1 MPKLRLP
8 ALVAL
13 LLLGALLLAV
23 CGGGDDDDD
32 DATPTPT
39 PTATP
44 PATATAA
51 GDAGTS
57 VEVSLSEWAV
67 RVAVGAID
75 AGEVAFTV
83 ANAGTLSHTFVI
95 VRSDAAPRELLVV
108 AGSVAEDEVNIVA
121 RIRAVRR
128 RDRGAAHG
136 RPRRGELPA
145 DLQYPGSLPV
155 RDDRR
160 LHGQL
165 ARTRPTS
172 DGPFGCSCVGRL
184 QAIEVIDDSAWTARE
199 AERYQKDD
207 ERGPRGPRAG
217 VS

>member
-8 ALVAL
+8 VLVAL
-13 LLLGALLLAV
+13 LLLGALLLAA
-23 CGGGDDDDD
+23 CGGGDDDD
-32 DATPTPT
+32 AATPT
-39 PTATP
+39 PTATA

-108 AGSVAEDEVNIVA
+108 AGSVAEDEVDIVA
-121 RIRAVRR
+121 RIAPY
-128 RDRGAAHG
+128 AAG
-136 RPRRGELPA
+136 TTKRLTV
-145 DLQYPGSLPV
+145 DLDAGSYLLICNIPGHYLSGMTV
-155 RDDRR
+155 
-160 LHGQL
+160 
-165 ARTRPTS
+165 AFT
-172 DGPFGCSCVGRL
+172 VN
-184 QAIEVIDDSAWTARE
+184 
-199 AERYQKDD
+199 
-207 ERGPRGPRAG
+207 
-217 VS
+217 